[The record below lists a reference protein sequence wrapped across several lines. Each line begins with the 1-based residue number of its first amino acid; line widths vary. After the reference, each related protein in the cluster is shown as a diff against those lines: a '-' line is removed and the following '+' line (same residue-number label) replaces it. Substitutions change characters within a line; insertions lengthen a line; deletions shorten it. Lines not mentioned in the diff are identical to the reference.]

1 MIKLPIEL
9 TNKILKLVMHIDIIT
24 INMCKFMTT
33 ITSELY
39 YRTIHYFKTTKMN
52 DIVKGLHD
60 AMKIQK
66 NTVFQLKEIHCD
78 NEFNKSIVTLQEM
91 YNYTFMI
98 NNCNP
103 QKHILC
109 TEQSNRTIKDRC
121 HAQYYNLPYNCM
133 TRLMIIYCP
142 MLR

>member
-66 NTVFQLKEIHCD
+66 ILFSNLKKFTVTMS
-78 NEFNKSIVTLQEM
+78 SI
-91 YNYTFMI
+91 
-98 NNCNP
+98 NP
-103 QKHILC
+103 
-109 TEQSNRTIKDRC
+109 
-121 HAQYYNLPYNCM
+121 
-133 TRLMIIYCP
+133 
-142 MLR
+142 